1 MTSQGWYTSTPT
13 VFWYQCIHCWYFTP
27 YPTLQSPHCN
37 CALRQLVNEE
47 RMSISSLTSHL
58 YKSKAQG
65 QYVPTRGLLWHIDD
79 TLDTIENEADE
90 DDLRRMLKED
100 YTLPP
105 DEDDPEYV
113 EKRNRVMDALMDFLR
128 LLEEREMNREPCDF
142 EECRD
147 TPER

>member
-1 MTSQGWYTSTPT
+1 
-13 VFWYQCIHCWYFTP
+13 
-27 YPTLQSPHCN
+27 
-37 CALRQLVNEE
+37 
-47 RMSISSLTSHL
+47 
-58 YKSKAQG
+58 
-65 QYVPTRGLLWHIDD
+65 
-79 TLDTIENEADE
+79 
-90 DDLRRMLKED
+90 MLKED

-105 DEDDPEYV
+105 DEDDPVYV